1 MVSGS
6 VADAA
11 LRGHTVL
18 VTGAG
23 GGVGRGIALAAA
35 AQGAHVVVTSR
46 GENGAE
52 TAALITALGNAA
64 EWIRCDVTRR
74 SDVAAAIDAA
84 VTHTGHLDALVHNAT
99 SPKSSVPARVEA
111 VDGALWEEHASV
123 SLRAAYYCAVAA
135 LPHLGARRGRL
146 LLMTSPAGME
156 GSANLPVYGIVKGA
170 LRGFAKSLAREWGP
184 LGVTVNLVSPLAAT
198 PALDHAIIEDP
209 AMEARL
215 AARIPLGRLG
225 DSEADIGPV
234 VAFLLRDGARY
245 ITGQTIVVDGGRFLG
260 L

>member
-1 MVSGS
+1 VTAPSVPGLSG
-6 VADAA
+6 
-11 LRGHTVL
+11 RTVL

-23 GGVGRGIALAAA
+23 GGVGRGIALACA

-52 TAALITALGNAA
+52 TAALIEARGDAA
-64 EWIRCDVTRR
+64 DWVRCDVTRR
-74 SDVAAAIDAA
+74 SDVSAAIDAA
-84 VTHTGHLDALVHNAT
+84 VARTGRLDALVHNAT
-99 SPKSSVPARVEA
+99 SHRSSEPVRLEA
-111 VDGALWEEHASV
+111 VDDALWEEHASV

-135 LPHLGARRGRL
+135 LPQLEAARGGRF

-156 GSANLPVYGIVKGA
+156 GSPTLPVYGIVKGA

-198 PALDHAIIEDP
+198 PALDQAMIEDP
-209 AMEARL
+209 ALEGRL
-215 AARIPLGRLG
+215 AQRIPLGRIG
-225 DSEADIGPV
+225 ESEADIGPV
-234 VAFLLRDGARY
+234 VAFLLGDGARY
-245 ITGQTIVVDGGRFLG
+245 ITGQTVVVDGGRFMG

>member
-1 MVSGS
+1 MTVPPATDLSG
-6 VADAA
+6 
-11 LRGHTVL
+11 RTVL

-23 GGVGRGIALAAA
+23 GGVGRGIALACA
-35 AQGAHVVVTSR
+35 AQGARVVVTSR

-52 TAALITALGNAA
+52 TVALIEARGDTA
-64 EWIRCDVTRR
+64 EWVRCDVTRR
-74 SDVAAAIDAA
+74 SDVSAAIDSA
-84 VTHTGHLDALVHNAT
+84 VTRTGGLDALVHNAT
-99 SPKSSVPARVEA
+99 SARSSEPVRLEA
-111 VDGALWEEHASV
+111 VDNALWEEHASV

-135 LPHLGARRGRL
+135 LPHLAARRGRF

-156 GSANLPVYGIVKGA
+156 GSPTLPVYGIVKGA

-184 LGVTVNLVSPLAAT
+184 LGVNVNLVSPLAAT
-198 PALDHAIIEDP
+198 PALDQAMIEDP

-215 AARIPLGRLG
+215 AARIPLGRIG

-234 VAFLLRDGARY
+234 VAFLLGDGARY
-245 ITGQTIVVDGGRFLG
+245 ITGQTVVVDGGRFTG

>member
-1 MVSGS
+1 
-6 VADAA
+6 
-11 LRGHTVL
+11 L

-23 GGVGRGIALAAA
+23 GGVGRGIALACA
-35 AQGAHVVVTSR
+35 AQGARVVVTSR

-52 TAALITALGNAA
+52 TVALIEARGDTA
-64 EWIRCDVTRR
+64 EWVRCDVTRR
-74 SDVAAAIDAA
+74 SDVSAAIDSA
-84 VTHTGHLDALVHNAT
+84 VTRTGGLDALVHNAT
-99 SPKSSVPARVEA
+99 SARSSEPVRLEA
-111 VDGALWEEHASV
+111 VDNALWEEHASV

-135 LPHLGARRGRL
+135 LPHLAARHGRF

-156 GSANLPVYGIVKGA
+156 GSPTLPVYGIVKGA

-184 LGVTVNLVSPLAAT
+184 LGVNVNLVSPLAAT
-198 PALDHAIIEDP
+198 PALDQAMTEDP

-215 AARIPLGRLG
+215 AARIPLGRIG

-234 VAFLLRDGARY
+234 VAFLLGDGARY
-245 ITGQTIVVDGGRFLG
+245 ITGQTVVVDGGRFTG

>member
-1 MVSGS
+1 M
-6 VADAA
+6 
-11 LRGHTVL
+11 L

-52 TAALITALGNAA
+52 TAALITARGDTA
-64 EWIRCDVTRR
+64 EWVRCDVTRQ
-74 SDVAAAIDAA
+74 SEVVAAIDAA
-84 VTHTGHLDALVHNAT
+84 VASTGGLDALVHNAT
-99 SPKSSVPARVEA
+99 SHKSSEPARVEA
-111 VDGALWEEHASV
+111 VDRELWDAHAGV

-135 LPHLGARRGRL
+135 LPHLEARRGRL

-198 PALDHAIIEDP
+198 PALEQAMVEDP

-234 VAFLLRDGARY
+234 VAFLLGDGAGY
-245 ITGQTIVVDGGRFLG
+245 ITGQTVVVDGGRFLG